1 MSNCLSTQRLYV
13 PLPPSHS
20 PCPTLSLPLLICL
33 RFLRFGI
40 QLKFSAWAALVTLG
54 FIWKIRANPLPPP
67 PSLLHALFVTFAI
80 VIQITLRLRLHPF
93 ALIAHHLRLAT
104 KLRVQLFPQILQC
117 VHNNFPVMILPGCCV
132 AAGLGPR
139 SSSMTSDTNESQKC
153 NQHFYMDSYS
163 IVRQGDSQIAQHLP
177 QNGQH
182 CTGMSR
188 TRAAAEARSRVSVGQ
203 RRRVSMALAFI
214 DTPPLAAICSRLNC
228 RCSSCN

>member
-1 MSNCLSTQRLYV
+1 MFGCYVCLRRCQGNCIRTTLHLHLYSSETRPTAPQRRHRQLLKCPKMSNCLSTQRLYV

-93 ALIAHHLRLAT
+93 ALIAHHLVAGDGASCST
-104 KLRVQLFPQILQC
+104 VST
-117 VHNNFPVMILPGCCV
+117 NFAM
-132 AAGLGPR
+132 R
-139 SSSMTSDTNESQKC
+139 S
-153 NQHFYMDSYS
+153 
-163 IVRQGDSQIAQHLP
+163 
-177 QNGQH
+177 
-182 CTGMSR
+182 
-188 TRAAAEARSRVSVGQ
+188 
-203 RRRVSMALAFI
+203 
-214 DTPPLAAICSRLNC
+214 
-228 RCSSCN
+228 